1 MHACS
6 ECARRGCW
14 PRLDSS
20 SLLTCTTIRV
30 CVCVTPFILQ
40 MEEVV
45 KCLLQVGAAVVM
57 PGPQAGAT
65 GLRLAPLR
73 PTEGETLPG
82 AAPC

>member
-1 MHACS
+1 MPGLQFTPDLYHNPC
-6 ECARRGCW
+6 
-14 PRLDSS
+14 
-20 SLLTCTTIRV
+20 V

-73 PTEGETLPG
+73 PAEGETLPG